1 VAKFVLR
8 DAFILVNGSNL
19 SDHCSSVTVQD
30 SADQIDFTTFG
41 PAAYKQ
47 YGQGFH
53 DCQIDASFFS
63 DFAAGSIHT
72 LLQPV
77 YAGGSAFGVEV
88 RPTSAA
94 RSATN
99 PAGTMTAT
107 LYGYTGIAGKV
118 GDAANMDVVFANAGT
133 AGLVWATA

>member
-1 VAKFVLR
+1 VAKFIAR
-8 DAFILVNGSNL
+8 DYTIIVNGINL
-19 SDHCSSVTVQD
+19 SDHCTDIEAVD
-30 SADQIDFTTFG
+30 NADQIDLTTFG

-53 DCQIDASFFS
+53 DAQITATFFS
-63 DFAAGSIHT
+63 DFAAASVHST
-72 LLQPV
+72 LQPL
-77 YAGGSAFGVEV
+77 YASGTTFGVEV

-107 LYGYTGIAGKV
+107 LYGYTGIAGAV
-118 GDAANMDVVFANAGT
+118 GAASAMQVTFANAGT
-133 AGLVWATA
+133 SGLVWATA